1 MPIVSKTPDTSLD
14 QSPKV
19 GTPVD
24 KSDAP
29 STAEVSPGIQ
39 EKRKKYPHLRSCITR
54 LDLIKDEI
62 IQSMEVKDKSK
73 IEKYIGLYRQLLI
86 SRQWSESKIF
96 LESIISDFK
105 LSEDHLLVIFKKEL
119 VDTCKVQSDFPPER
133 MMPTKRVYI
142 KRVYMMKSGKIFTS
156 KERVNLKI

>member
-1 MPIVSKTPDTSLD
+1 M
-14 QSPKV
+14 
-19 GTPVD
+19 
-24 KSDAP
+24 
-29 STAEVSPGIQ
+29 
-39 EKRKKYPHLRSCITR
+39 
-54 LDLIKDEI
+54 
-62 IQSMEVKDKSK
+62 
-73 IEKYIGLYRQLLI
+73 I